1 MEFLRFLIEVFILC
15 VIIRYAPP
23 LLSNFCGE
31 FMAFWYLYGRL
42 GIYEHNYR
50 KKSLQHF

>member
-1 MEFLRFLIEVFILC
+1 MEFLRFLIDVFILC

-31 FMAFWYLYGRL
+31 FMAFWFTACILVFIWEVRNL
-42 GIYEHNYR
+42 
-50 KKSLQHF
+50 